1 MSLDIPQPTVVDLM
15 FRSYLQEALHDTENK
30 LRHIVENSVD
40 GVVMVDQEGFVVLW
54 NAGQERITGV
64 SAGEALGKLIW
75 DILWELTPAQRRT
88 PTFGERLRQR
98 LLSAISAEANSSPTP
113 SLEIEIERASGELR
127 IVQQF
132 TFVFATA
139 HGPRL
144 GCVFRDVTDLR
155 QAARSLLR
163 RNAELNLVNRIN
175 GVLASTFD
183 LGQVRKTVLK
193 EIVQLLHVRG
203 ASIWLVDET
212 GRELT
217 CVQSLNQAGEPVPS
231 ATLAQWQ
238 LLAAHVFRLGQTLV
252 TPDATKGE
260 QAQAANMAADD
271 IPATQTFA
279 CAPMRLRESM
289 LGVLLLEY
297 QEIKRVSA
305 ADISILESIAAAVAS
320 AFENVALYQKAQQ
333 LAILQERQRLAI
345 TLHEAI
351 NQSLFS
357 AGLITEVLPR
367 LIERDPVQAGIAVQ
381 DLRRLLRGAVTD
393 LREVLVELQPSL
405 VDHADFDDLLRQLAA
420 GYTGRTGTTVAI
432 NITAKVTFPARVQEA
447 LYQVCR
453 EIFTNIAKH
462 ADATQVW
469 VGLTR
474 KSEGVAIVIRD
485 NGCGLDLSR
494 VQAGHFGLSMMQQ
507 QTARIGATFSI
518 VSEIRQGTEISILV
532 PATAE

>member
-1 MSLDIPQPTVVDLM
+1 MSFDIPQPTVVDLV

-40 GVVMVDQEGFVVLW
+40 GVVMVDHEGFVVLW
-54 NAGQERITGV
+54 NTGQERITEV
-64 SAGEALGKLIW
+64 SAGAALGKLIW
-75 DILWELTPAQRRT
+75 DILWELAPAQRRT
-88 PTFGERLRQR
+88 PVFRERLRQR
-98 LLSAISAEANSSPTP
+98 LLNAIAAEANSSPTP
-113 SLEIEIERASGELR
+113 SLEIEIERAGGELR

-139 HGPRL
+139 DGPRL
-144 GCVFRDVTDLR
+144 GCVFRDVTDQR

-183 LGQVRKTVLK
+183 LGQVRKTVLR

-203 ASIWLVDET
+203 ASIWLVEEPNH
-212 GRELT
+212 ELT
-217 CVQSLNQAGEPVPS
+217 CVQSLNQAGEPVP
-231 ATLAQWQ
+231 AAMLASWQ
-238 LLAAHVFRLGQTLV
+238 PLAAHVFRAGHTLV
-252 TPDATKGE
+252 TPAPTQDE
-260 QAQAANMAADD
+260 QTQAAAAANL
-271 IPATQTFA
+271 PAMSTFA
-279 CAPMRLRESM
+279 GAPMRLRETV

-297 QEIKRVSA
+297 QDLKRVTA
-305 ADISILESIAAAVAS
+305 ADTSILESIAAAVAS

-333 LAILQERQRLAI
+333 LAILQERQRLAV

-393 LREVLVELQPSL
+393 LREVLVELQPAL

-432 NITAKVTFPARVQEA
+432 NIGAKVTFPPRVQET

-453 EIFTNIAKH
+453 EAFTNIAKH

-485 NGCGLDLSR
+485 NGCGLNLNQE
-494 VQAGHFGLSMMQQ
+494 QAGHFGLSMMQQ
-507 QTARIGATFSI
+507 QTAHVGAVFQI
-518 VSEIRQGTEISILV
+518 ISEIGQGTEINILV
-532 PATAE
+532 PTAAG